1 MRSWVSLSFVF
12 VCGTMLAGTAARA
25 QDIAPQGS
33 LPPVTITPAPAPPS
47 RALRPRPAPRPV
59 LRVASPASS
68 ASRTAA
74 TGPALPA
81 NVPALSAEVTRNDL
95 SPSVAALPAASTT
108 IDSETI
114 YRRPYVTY
122 GDIFRPVTGF
132 NVSNYGQGAI
142 GYGIALRGY
151 TEGEHG
157 RDIAYFIDGVPV
169 NEISSIH
176 TPNYADL
183 NILIPETVRNIDIVR
198 GPFNVECGDSNLGG
212 CVTITTKRS
221 EPFASLSASGGSWG
235 TGRAVATYSSMGGTF
250 EPFFVQEGYRT
261 DGYRDNSFV
270 NRYDSFNKLS
280 FLRTDG
286 SVVSLRAQAYGTTF
300 GAPSYINRDAVASGA
315 LAPTAAVNRTDGGKS
330 ISRTSLPTTRRGRS
344 TTSSAASF
352 SPATIFSIAS
362 RTSAAD
368 SAGSRTSAP

>member
-1 MRSWVSLSFVF
+1 V
-12 VCGTMLAGTAARA
+12 
-25 QDIAPQGS
+25 Q
-33 LPPVTITPAPAPPS
+33 
-47 RALRPRPAPRPV
+47 
-59 LRVASPASS
+59 
-68 ASRTAA
+68 
-74 TGPALPA
+74 TGPAVPSTQPA
-81 NVPALSAEVTRNDL
+81 IPAEITRSDL
-95 SPSVAALPAASTT
+95 STAAAALPAASTT
-108 IDSETI
+108 IDATTI
-114 YRRPYVTY
+114 YRRPYTTY

-142 GYGIALRGY
+142 GYGLSLRGY
-151 TEGEHG
+151 TEAEHG

-183 NILIPETVRNIDIVR
+183 NILIPETVKSIEIVR

-221 EPFASLSASGGSWG
+221 EPFASLGLSGGSWG
-235 TGRAVATYSSMGGTF
+235 TARAVATYSSMGGTF

-280 FLRTDG
+280 FLRNDG

-300 GAPSYINRDAVASGA
+300 GAPGYISRDAVTSGA
-315 LAPTAAVNRTDGGKS
+315 LAPTAAVNRTDGGNKY
-330 ISRTSLPTTRRGRS
+330 LENVV
-344 TTSSAASF
+344 ANYASGTPDHELSGVLF
-352 SPATIFSIAS
+352 ASHDIFN
-362 RTSAAD
+362 RYAD
-368 SAGSRTSAP
+368 FGGGQRWQ